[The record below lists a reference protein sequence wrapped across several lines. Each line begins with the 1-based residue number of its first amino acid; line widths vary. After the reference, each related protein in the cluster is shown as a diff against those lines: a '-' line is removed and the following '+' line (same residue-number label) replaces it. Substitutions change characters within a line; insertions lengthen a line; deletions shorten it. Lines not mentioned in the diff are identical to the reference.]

1 MGSPGIEPGRCFPQT
16 SYKAVGIEPTSSLT
30 TTMVLPIIIGAP
42 PEIRTP
48 TIPGLNR
55 LPLPIGLEGHNMVR
69 LARLELA
76 RYYYREIL
84 SLPCLPIPS
93 QAHNGGGSRIRTGDA
108 AVKVPCLNRLTIPQQ
123 LEGCIPFVHRPPKHY
138 PVVILS
144 GRSCICVYETEK
156 ERNLQDFR
164 LAHSIWWFQRDSNP
178 QPDAYEAFAQ
188 PLSFGTIRRDG
199 MAICRLW

>member
-1 MGSPGIEPGRCFPQT
+1 MFTINSRRCPGLAPATYFCFELLPVPTYGHIAYPYLYHTGKADANT
-16 SYKAVGIEPTSSLT
+16 SASWLRWEAPESNRALVFPKPLT
-30 TTMVLPIIIGAP
+30 RRWESNPHHHLQITRLLPIIIGAP

-93 QAHNGGGSRIRTGDA
+93 QAHNGG
-108 AVKVPCLNRLTIPQQ
+108 V
-123 LEGCIPFVHRPPKHY
+123 
-138 PVVILS
+138 
-144 GRSCICVYETEK
+144 
-156 ERNLQDFR
+156 FR
-164 LAHSIWWFQRDSNP
+164 FELKMPGSNP
-178 QPDAYEAFAQ
+178 VP
-188 PLSFGTIRRDG
+188 
-199 MAICRLW
+199 